1 MMRKGF
7 VHICFL
13 ALVLALPY
21 VTTGCGNFDQNY
33 TPASIE
39 FISPGNATVY
49 APGTES
55 VVITGRVIPGET
67 VDDDGL
73 VVEVPVEKLY
83 VGNSILGENLAF
95 DETTGEFSYTFT
107 LDQDKVHSTC
117 TFEVLDAEGISNL
130 ERISFTMG
138 TTVRAGDPGVVDD
151 AIGALLTQD
160 IMDTLAIVIAR
171 VINTVKYDLVYGY
184 DDPVYGS
191 GTPDPLLGNTKLLPL
206 DVPVDGLGSI
216 VIDNDNNVGGNKQGF
231 INFGKVSLGVDLQ
244 NGNNIGATLT
254 MAPES
259 GVNPRGGESAI
270 FVQGYHDWWLT
281 GFPHFTVYAAAVN
294 VTNLKIQLHIN
305 SENKIC
311 AKLDFSNC
319 SIDIPRANVE
329 YGILSIPSWLMGI
342 VIDVVEFVLKHIPI
356 DIPIMDAGSL
366 GADIMGMHL
375 GVWPMNANPIFTST
389 NDQMKIDLGIAMSL
403 VDWSA
408 ALNPGVDRFISTPGD
423 AMPDYAL
430 TGDENVLVAVSDD
443 FVNQAAFILVQSGML
458 MNLDITEKL
467 KKDMPDLALYN
478 EDLKVTVQI
487 NTPPVADFNEEAII
501 SEDFQ
506 KFGRFKIANLVL
518 NIKSLKLTPFSS
530 PMDAR
535 VGVDA
540 DAVVN
545 LVLSEDMRKLEARA
559 DFTLSDVDLKLLYC
573 TDINAGVGDAFVS
586 TIKSVAQ
593 MLINDTLSLTM
604 DQDIPAIDLY
614 GASPKVEFVG
624 NDFENNYIIAR
635 LILGF
640 DI

>member
-1 MMRKGF
+1 MMRKGL
-7 VHICFL
+7 VRICFL

-49 APGTES
+49 PPGTES

-95 DETTGEFSYTFT
+95 DETTGEFSYTFR

-138 TTVRAGDPGVVDD
+138 TTVKAGDPGVVDD

-184 DDPVYGS
+184 DDPDYGS
-191 GTPDPLLGNTKLLPL
+191 GEMDPLLGNTKLLPL
-206 DVPVDGLGSI
+206 EIPIDGLGSLKL
-216 VIDNDNNVGGNKQGF
+216 DHDYNVGTNKQGF
-231 INFGKVSLGVDLQ
+231 INFGNVGLGVDLQ

-270 FVQGYHDWWLT
+270 FIQGYHEAWLL
-281 GFPHFTVYAAAVN
+281 GDPHFAVYAGAVN
-294 VTNLKIQLHIN
+294 VTNLKIQLYIN
-305 SENKIC
+305 SKNMIC
-311 AKLDFSNC
+311 AKLDFSSC
-319 SIDIPRANVE
+319 SINIPRASME
-329 YGILSIPSWLMGI
+329 YGILTVPSWLMGAAI
-342 VIDVVEFVLKHIPI
+342 EIVEFVLRHIPI
-356 DIPIMDAGSL
+356 DIPIMDVGSL
-366 GADIMGMHL
+366 GADIMGMSL
-375 GVWPMNANPIFTST
+375 SAWPMNANPIFTST
-389 NDQMKIDLGIAMSL
+389 DNEMKIDLGIAMSL
-403 VDWSA
+403 LDWST

-430 TGDENVLVAVSDD
+430 TGEENVLMAVSDD

-458 MNLDITEKL
+458 MNLDITEKFFEM
-467 KKDMPDLALYN
+467 MPDLELYN
-478 EDLKVTVQI
+478 EDLKVTIQI
-487 NTPPVADFNEEAII
+487 NTPPVADFDEEEVI
-501 SEDFQ
+501 SADLQ

-518 NIKSLKLTPFSS
+518 NVKSLKLTPYSS

-535 VGVDA
+535 IGVDA
-540 DAVVN
+540 DAVVD
-545 LVLSEDMRKLEARA
+545 LGLSEDMRKVEARA
-559 DFTLSDVDLKLLYC
+559 NFALSDVDLKLLYC
-573 TDINAGVGDAFVS
+573 TDINAGIGDSFISIMKS
-586 TIKSVAQ
+586 TAE
-593 MLINDTLSLTM
+593 MLINTTMAITM
-604 DQDIPAIDLY
+604 DQKIPAIDLY
-614 GASPKVEFVG
+614 GASPRVEFVG

-640 DI
+640 EM